1 MDNPHKD
8 QVVIITGGA
17 GGIGSQMASTFANQG
32 ARVVIAGRDQD
43 KLTKAATHIAG
54 KNSICLH
61 GMVGLNALIEAFKEM
76 PQLSAIKCAPAYA
89 SNSAHVC

>member
-54 KNSICLH
+54 KNNICL
-61 GMVGLNALIEAFKEM
+61 
-76 PQLSAIKCAPAYA
+76 
-89 SNSAHVC
+89 